1 MIERECPVCGSAFKV
16 WPSRVKHG
24 RGVHCS
30 KECQYIANKEKLS
43 KPKLT
48 FTCIGC
54 GCKFEKLH
62 SVVSHHKGGGKYC
75 SRECRDIHWIGDKNP
90 NWQNGDK
97 VYKRGSRWHS
107 IRRRILKRDK
117 VCQCCG
123 DEGPLDVHH
132 IIPFRVFVDK
142 DAANNEDNLVA
153 LCKPCHRRTDAM
165 HKWAVIPD
173 GGAIMMNAGGSAWQ
187 MAKENGM
194 I

>member
-1 MIERECPVCGSAFKV
+1 MIERECPVCGKPFKV

-30 KECQYIANKEKLS
+30 KECQYIANREKLS
-43 KPKLT
+43 GPKIAL
-48 FTCIGC
+48 TCIGC
-54 GCKFEKLH
+54 GVDFERAPSWLTR
-62 SVVSHHKGGGKYC
+62 KGAGKYC
-75 SRECRDIHWIGDKNP
+75 SRECRDINWIGDKNP
-90 NWQNGDK
+90 NWQNGDN

-123 DEGPLDVHH
+123 DEGTLDVHH

-142 DAANNEDNLVA
+142 DAANDDDNLVA

-165 HKWAVIPD
+165 HKWAVIPC
-173 GGAIMMNAGGSAWQ
+173 GGAIMMNAGGAAWQ
-187 MAKENGM
+187 MAREKGL